1 MLNDTYDRLL
11 WIGIALVVVAIA
23 LLPFMQRDDSTQSAA
38 RLLGRANDQ
47 QAIVEARRYLL
58 RQRYEPVELLLQQGR
73 PQQALLKLEELSRT
87 FPGDAH
93 AFILRG
99 QILADLGA
107 PAEAAAS
114 FAQGI
119 RLDGSYVDKTSPLS
133 RRNAISRLVDGIRA
147 KAAASSAGTASA
159 APEMAQNL
167 RYLQSR
173 LAGGCE

>member
-1 MLNDTYDRLL
+1 MLNDTYDRFL

-23 LLPFMQRDDSTQSAA
+23 MLPFMQRDDAAQGTASQQS
-38 RLLGRANDQ
+38 RAQ
-47 QAIVEARRYLL
+47 EEQALADARRYLL
-58 RQRYEPVELLLQQGR
+58 RQRYEPVESLLQQGR
-73 PQQALLKLEELSRT
+73 SQQALLKLEELSRA

-114 FAQGI
+114 FAQGV

-133 RRNAISRLVDGIRA
+133 RREAIGRLVDGIRA
-147 KAAASSAGTASA
+147 KAAASSAGAASTS
-159 APEMAQNL
+159 PEMTHNL

>member
-23 LLPFMQRDDSTQSAA
+23 LLPFMQSEDTAQGAA
-38 RLLGRANDQ
+38 RLQSRANDQ
-47 QAIVEARRYLL
+47 QALAEARRYLL
-58 RQRYEPVELLLQQGR
+58 RQRYEPVESLLQQGR
-73 PQQALLKLEELSRT
+73 SQQALLKLGELARA
-87 FPGDAH
+87 FPNDAH
-93 AFILRG
+93 AFVLRG

-107 PAEAAAS
+107 PAEAASS
-114 FAQGI
+114 FAEGV

-133 RRNAISRLVDGIRA
+133 RRDAIGRLIDGIRA
-147 KAAASSAGTASA
+147 RASASSAGAVSAS
-159 APEMAQNL
+159 PELTQNL

>member
-1 MLNDTYDRLL
+1 MQNDTYDRLL
-11 WIGIALVVVAIA
+11 WIGIALVVAAIA
-23 LLPFMQRDDSTQSAA
+23 ILPFVQANDSTQSAA
-38 RLLGRANDQ
+38 RLLGRANDR

-58 RQRYEPVELLLQQGR
+58 RQRYEPVESLLQQGR

-107 PAEAAAS
+107 PAEAASS

-133 RRNAISRLVDGIRA
+133 RRYAISRLVDGIRA
-147 KAAASSAGTASA
+147 KTAASSAGTASA
-159 APEMAQNL
+159 SPEMAQNL